1 MEEEFKEKA
10 VRVKEQREKERVARE
25 VVDNVNK
32 KSLLKRTSLGIVNAA
47 KQAAESAQEEPVS
60 TEDTTEDHESEE
72 EKTKLDEEKA
82 LEEETYSAKKESK
95 EEKVDEDDMTDEE
108 KEALEKAKA
117 SVHAKEQR
125 EKERAARE
133 VVDNVN
139 KKSLLKR
146 IGLGIVNAVK
156 KVAYVALTPVRWI
169 GDRVIELTMPK
180 ESRTKM
186 YNEAIQNAYDEQKKK
201 QEAASR
207 EDGHT
212 IAKKMKI
219 LNNKKLT
226 DHERML
232 ELSKLCYDTKR
243 TIYVKTQEG
252 AFKFERSGDS
262 VLISHANPMKRTL
275 ESQATYTFRAIGGVT
290 FNKLGAIK
298 NKEVDIRDAVEQIRM
313 DKGFDKHTRELE
325 KNVILE
331 SDIITDVEK
340 SANQKDLANK
350 EQVDKNIL
358 EGNKEEVEKAILDMT
373 AVDKEEKDHEE
384 KFQKDPKTIIVG
396 NGTEYKKAYEI
407 QLIEPEDRKPYRAID
422 IEGTLIDVRD
432 IDHLDYILKNDEP
445 EEIKQILQTVKSGTA
460 QEKENVMQFA
470 DFGHYTFSHDE
481 DSKVREAVVR
491 SAIDGKVTQ
500 VLIDLA
506 QDPEPSVREL
516 IEKVTPCMVHEQQE
530 VLRAPENDQELI
542 DSLNE
547 MSPEIPPVVPEI
559 TVPASEEIISNE
571 PIPVPVPEVE
581 ISPEVPDAP
590 EIPVMEGNKAEAKE
604 EPINEKAL
612 ENEEPEHVVVPE
624 NKPSKVFTKDG
635 MIEQVEETET
645 VYRDVEP
652 PIKSPF
658 IEKIEKMTG
667 AARGEETTRKE
678 IVTKE
683 EVR

>member
-1 MEEEFKEKA
+1 MNEKEFEEKQEQQEKA
-10 VRVKEQREKERVARE
+10 DSVQEEQAV
-25 VVDNVNK
+25 
-32 KSLLKRTSLGIVNAA
+32 
-47 KQAAESAQEEPVS
+47 ESAQEEPVS
-60 TEDTTEDHESEE
+60 AENTTEDHEPEREKTELEKGKTESVNEKVPE
-72 EKTKLDEEKA
+72 EKTHFAERNKGERADG
-82 LEEETYSAKKESK
+82 
-95 EEKVDEDDMTDEE
+95 VNGEE
-108 KEALEKAKA
+108 KEAIEKDMA
-117 SVHAKEQR
+117 SARVIEQE

-133 VVDNVN
+133 VVENVN

-156 KVAYVALTPVRWI
+156 KVAYVALTPVRWV

-180 ESRTKM
+180 ESRAKM

-201 QEAASR
+201 QEAATR
-207 EDGHT
+207 ENGHT
-212 IAKKMKI
+212 IAKKMEI
-219 LNNKKLT
+219 LNNEKLT
-226 DHERML
+226 DHEKIL

-275 ESQATYTFRAIGGVT
+275 ESQATYTFRAIGGVV
-290 FNKLGAIK
+290 FNKLGGIK
-298 NKEVDIRDAVEQIRM
+298 DKEVDIRDAVEQIRM
-313 DKGFDKHTRELE
+313 DNGFDKHTRELE

-340 SANQKDLANK
+340 SAHQKDFADK

-358 EGNKEEVEKAILDMT
+358 EGNQKEVRE
-373 AVDKEEKDHEE
+373 AVLSTIAVNDKENDREE
-384 KFQKDPKTIIVG
+384 ENKEAPKTIVVG
-396 NGTEYKKAYEI
+396 AGTEYEKEYEV
-407 QLIEPEDRKPYRAID
+407 QLINPEGQKPYLAVDID
-422 IEGTLIDVRD
+422 GTIIDVRD

-445 EEIKQILQTVKSGTA
+445 EEIGQILQTVKNGTV

-481 DSKVREAVVR
+481 DFKVREVVAR
-491 SAIDGKVTQ
+491 HAIDGKVSQ
-500 VLIDLA
+500 VLKDLI
-506 QDPEPSVREL
+506 QDPEPSVRNVVEEVAPYL
-516 IEKVTPCMVHEQQE
+516 IQNQQE

-547 MSPEIPPVVPEI
+547 LSPEVPPVVPDMSGSEIIVSAQEEFTPDETISIHEEEI
-559 TVPASEEIISNE
+559 T
-571 PIPVPVPEVE
+571 
-581 ISPEVPDAP
+581 PEVPGISEVPAIENDGVDKI
-590 EIPVMEGNKAEAKE
+590 ED
-604 EPINEKAL
+604 PINETAL
-612 ENEEPEHVVVPE
+612 ENIEVEHVEVPQSTS
-624 NKPSKVFTKDG
+624 SKVYTKDG
-635 MIEQVEETET
+635 MVEQMEETET

-678 IVTKE
+678 TIVKE

>member
-1 MEEEFKEKA
+1 MD
-10 VRVKEQREKERVARE
+10 EKEFE
-25 VVDNVNK
+25 E
-32 KSLLKRTSLGIVNAA
+32 
-47 KQAAESAQEEPVS
+47 KQEQQEKTDSVQEEQAVESAQEEPVS
-60 TEDTTEDHESEE
+60 AEDTTKDHEPEE
-72 EKTKLDEEKA
+72 EKT
-82 LEEETYSAKKESK
+82 
-95 EEKVDEDDMTDEE
+95 EDSMTEEE

-117 SVHAKEQR
+117 ADHAKEQR
-125 EKERAARE
+125 EKEIATQE

-156 KVAYVALTPVRWI
+156 KVAYVALTPVRWV

-180 ESRTKM
+180 ESRAKM

-201 QEAASR
+201 QEAATR
-207 EDGHT
+207 ENGHT
-212 IAKKMKI
+212 IAKKMEI
-219 LNNKKLT
+219 LNNEKLT
-226 DHERML
+226 DHEKIL

-275 ESQATYTFRAIGGVT
+275 ESQATYTFRAIGGVV
-290 FNKLGAIK
+290 FNKLGGIK
-298 NKEVDIRDAVEQIRM
+298 DKEVDIRDAVEQIRM
-313 DKGFDKHTRELE
+313 DNGFDKHTRELE

-340 SANQKDLANK
+340 SAHQKDLADK

-358 EGNKEEVEKAILDMT
+358 EGNQEEVRE
-373 AVDKEEKDHEE
+373 AVLSTIAVNDKENDREE
-384 KFQKDPKTIIVG
+384 ENKEAPKTIVVG
-396 NGTEYKKAYEI
+396 AGTEYEKEYEV
-407 QLIEPEDRKPYRAID
+407 QLINPEGQKPYLAVDID
-422 IEGTLIDVRD
+422 GTIIDVRD

-445 EEIKQILQTVKSGTA
+445 EEIGQILQTVKNGTV

-481 DSKVREAVVR
+481 DFKVREVVAR
-491 SAIDGKVTQ
+491 HAIDGKVSQ
-500 VLIDLA
+500 VLKDLI
-506 QDPEPSVREL
+506 QDPEPSVRNVVEEVAPYL
-516 IEKVTPCMVHEQQE
+516 IHNQQE

-547 MSPEIPPVVPEI
+547 LSPEVPPVVPD
-559 TVPASEEIISNE
+559 ISGFE
-571 PIPVPVPEVE
+571 MIVSAQEDFTPDELVPVPDEE
-581 ISPEVPDAP
+581 ISPKVPDTTV
-590 EIPVMEGNKAEAKE
+590 IPAMENDEVDKIE
-604 EPINEKAL
+604 EPINETAL
-612 ENEEPEHVVVPE
+612 ENIDVEHVEVPQSVS
-624 NKPSKVFTKDG
+624 SKVYTKDG
-635 MIEQVEETET
+635 MVEQVEETET

-678 IVTKE
+678 TIVKE

>member
-1 MEEEFKEKA
+1 MNEKEFEEKQEQQEKA
-10 VRVKEQREKERVARE
+10 DSVQEEQAV
-25 VVDNVNK
+25 
-32 KSLLKRTSLGIVNAA
+32 
-47 KQAAESAQEEPVS
+47 ESAQEEPVS
-60 TEDTTEDHESEE
+60 AENTTEDHEPEREKTELEKGKTKSVNEKVPE
-72 EKTKLDEEKA
+72 EKTHFAERNKGERADG
-82 LEEETYSAKKESK
+82 
-95 EEKVDEDDMTDEE
+95 VNGEE
-108 KEALEKAKA
+108 KEAIEKDMA
-117 SVHAKEQR
+117 SARVIEQE

-133 VVDNVN
+133 VVENVN

-156 KVAYVALTPVRWI
+156 KVAYVALTPVRWV

-180 ESRTKM
+180 ESRAKM

-201 QEAASR
+201 QEAATR
-207 EDGHT
+207 ENGHT

-219 LNNKKLT
+219 LNNEKLT
-226 DHERML
+226 DHEKIL

-275 ESQATYTFRAIGGVT
+275 ESQATYTFRAIGGVV
-290 FNKLGAIK
+290 FNKLGGIK
-298 NKEVDIRDAVEQIRM
+298 DKEVDIRDAVEQIRM
-313 DKGFDKHTRELE
+313 DNGFDKHTRELE

-340 SANQKDLANK
+340 SAHQKDFADK

-358 EGNKEEVEKAILDMT
+358 EGNQKEVRE
-373 AVDKEEKDHEE
+373 AVLSTIAVNDKENDREE
-384 KFQKDPKTIIVG
+384 ENKEAPKTIVVG
-396 NGTEYKKAYEI
+396 AGTEYEKEYEV
-407 QLIEPEDRKPYRAID
+407 QLINPEGQKPYLAVDID
-422 IEGTLIDVRD
+422 GTIIDVRD

-445 EEIKQILQTVKSGTA
+445 EEIGQILQTVKNGTV

-481 DSKVREAVVR
+481 DFKVREVVAR
-491 SAIDGKVTQ
+491 HAIDGKVSQ
-500 VLIDLA
+500 VLKDLI
-506 QDPEPSVREL
+506 QDPEPSVRNVVEEVAPYL
-516 IEKVTPCMVHEQQE
+516 IQNQQE

-547 MSPEIPPVVPEI
+547 LSPEVPPVVPDMSGSEIIVSAQEEFTPDETISIHEEEI
-559 TVPASEEIISNE
+559 T
-571 PIPVPVPEVE
+571 
-581 ISPEVPDAP
+581 PEVPGISEVPAIENDGVDKI
-590 EIPVMEGNKAEAKE
+590 ED
-604 EPINEKAL
+604 PINETAL
-612 ENEEPEHVVVPE
+612 ENIEVEHVEVPQSTS
-624 NKPSKVFTKDG
+624 SKVYTKDG
-635 MIEQVEETET
+635 MVEQMEETET

-678 IVTKE
+678 TIVKE

>member
-1 MEEEFKEKA
+1 MN
-10 VRVKEQREKERVARE
+10 EKEFE
-25 VVDNVNK
+25 E
-32 KSLLKRTSLGIVNAA
+32 
-47 KQAAESAQEEPVS
+47 KQEQQEKTDSVQEEQAVETAQEELVS
-60 TEDTTEDHESEE
+60 AEDTTKDHEPEE
-72 EKTKLDEEKA
+72 QKA
-82 LEEETYSAKKESK
+82 
-95 EEKVDEDDMTDEE
+95 EDSMTEEE

-117 SVHAKEQR
+117 ADHTKEQR
-125 EKERAARE
+125 EKEIATQE

-156 KVAYVALTPVRWI
+156 KVAYVALTPVRWV

-180 ESRTKM
+180 ESRAKM

-201 QEAASR
+201 QEAATR
-207 EDGHT
+207 ENGHT
-212 IAKKMKI
+212 IAKKIEI
-219 LNNKKLT
+219 LNNEKLT
-226 DHERML
+226 DHEKIL

-275 ESQATYTFRAIGGVT
+275 ESQATYTFRAIGGVV
-290 FNKLGAIK
+290 FNKLGGIK
-298 NKEVDIRDAVEQIRM
+298 DKEVDIRDAVEQIRM
-313 DKGFDKHTRELE
+313 DNGFDKHTRELE

-340 SANQKDLANK
+340 SAHQKDLADK

-358 EGNKEEVEKAILDMT
+358 EGNQKEVRE
-373 AVDKEEKDHEE
+373 AVLSTIAVNDKENDREE
-384 KFQKDPKTIIVG
+384 ENKEVPKTIVVG
-396 NGTEYKKAYEI
+396 AGTEYEKEYEV
-407 QLIEPEDRKPYRAID
+407 QLINPEGQKSYLAVDID
-422 IEGTLIDVRD
+422 GTIIDVRD

-445 EEIKQILQTVKSGTA
+445 EEIRQILQTVKNGTV

-481 DSKVREAVVR
+481 DFKVREVVAR
-491 SAIDGKVTQ
+491 HAIDGKVSQ
-500 VLIDLA
+500 ILKDLI
-506 QDPEPSVREL
+506 QDPEPSVRNVVEEVAPYL
-516 IEKVTPCMVHEQQE
+516 IHNQQE

-547 MSPEIPPVVPEI
+547 LSPEAPPVVPDI
-559 TVPASEEIISNE
+559 SGSEMIVSAQEDFTPDE
-571 PIPVPVPEVE
+571 PIPVPEEE
-581 ISPEVPDAP
+581 ISPEVPDTTV
-590 EIPVMEGNKAEAKE
+590 IPAMENDEVDKIE
-604 EPINEKAL
+604 EPINETAL
-612 ENEEPEHVVVPE
+612 ESIDVEHVEVPQ
-624 NKPSKVFTKDG
+624 NASSKVYTKDG
-635 MIEQVEETET
+635 MVEQMEETET

-678 IVTKE
+678 TIVKE

>member
-1 MEEEFKEKA
+1 MD
-10 VRVKEQREKERVARE
+10 EKEFE
-25 VVDNVNK
+25 E
-32 KSLLKRTSLGIVNAA
+32 
-47 KQAAESAQEEPVS
+47 KQEQQEKTDSVQEEQAVESAQEEPVS
-60 TEDTTEDHESEE
+60 AEDTTKDHEPEE
-72 EKTKLDEEKA
+72 EKT
-82 LEEETYSAKKESK
+82 
-95 EEKVDEDDMTDEE
+95 EDSMTEEE

-117 SVHAKEQR
+117 ADHAKEQR
-125 EKERAARE
+125 EKEIATQE

-156 KVAYVALTPVRWI
+156 KVAYVALTPVRWV

-180 ESRTKM
+180 ESRAKM

-201 QEAASR
+201 QASATR
-207 EDGHT
+207 ENGHT
-212 IAKKMKI
+212 IAKKMEI
-219 LNNKKLT
+219 LNNEKLT
-226 DHERML
+226 DHEKIL

-275 ESQATYTFRAIGGVT
+275 ESQATYTFRAIGGVV
-290 FNKLGAIK
+290 FNKLGGIK
-298 NKEVDIRDAVEQIRM
+298 DKEVDIRDAVEQIRM
-313 DKGFDKHTRELE
+313 DNGFDKHTRELE

-340 SANQKDLANK
+340 SAHQKDLADK

-358 EGNKEEVEKAILDMT
+358 EGNQEEVRE
-373 AVDKEEKDHEE
+373 AVLSTIAVNDKENDREE
-384 KFQKDPKTIIVG
+384 ENKEAPKTIVVG
-396 NGTEYKKAYEI
+396 AGTEYEKEYEV
-407 QLIEPEDRKPYRAID
+407 QLINPEGQKPYLAVDID
-422 IEGTLIDVRD
+422 GTIIDVRD

-445 EEIKQILQTVKSGTA
+445 EEIGQILQTVKNGTV

-481 DSKVREAVVR
+481 DFKVREVVAR
-491 SAIDGKVTQ
+491 HAIDGKVSQ
-500 VLIDLA
+500 VLKDLI
-506 QDPEPSVREL
+506 QDPEPSVRNVVEEVAPYL
-516 IEKVTPCMVHEQQE
+516 IHNQQE

-547 MSPEIPPVVPEI
+547 LSPEVPPVVPDI
-559 TVPASEEIISNE
+559 SGSEMIVSAQEDFTPDE
-571 PIPVPVPEVE
+571 PIPVPDEE
-581 ISPEVPDAP
+581 ISPEVPDTTV
-590 EIPVMEGNKAEAKE
+590 IPAMENNEVDKIE
-604 EPINEKAL
+604 EPINETAL
-612 ENEEPEHVVVPE
+612 ENIDVEHVEVPQSVS
-624 NKPSKVFTKDG
+624 SKVYTKDG
-635 MIEQVEETET
+635 MVEQVEETET

-667 AARGEETTRKE
+667 ATRGEETTRKE
-678 IVTKE
+678 TIVKE

>member
-1 MEEEFKEKA
+1 MD
-10 VRVKEQREKERVARE
+10 EKEFE
-25 VVDNVNK
+25 E
-32 KSLLKRTSLGIVNAA
+32 
-47 KQAAESAQEEPVS
+47 KQEQQEKTDSVQEEQAVESAQEEPVS
-60 TEDTTEDHESEE
+60 AEDTTKDHEPEE
-72 EKTKLDEEKA
+72 EKT
-82 LEEETYSAKKESK
+82 
-95 EEKVDEDDMTDEE
+95 EDSMTEEE

-117 SVHAKEQR
+117 ADHTKEQSD
-125 EKERAARE
+125 KEIATQE

-156 KVAYVALTPVRWI
+156 KVAYVALTPVRWV

-180 ESRTKM
+180 ESRAKM

-201 QEAASR
+201 QEAATR
-207 EDGHT
+207 ENGHT
-212 IAKKMKI
+212 IAKKMEI
-219 LNNKKLT
+219 LNNEKLT
-226 DHERML
+226 DHEKIL

-275 ESQATYTFRAIGGVT
+275 ESQATYTFRAIGGVV
-290 FNKLGAIK
+290 FNKLGGIK
-298 NKEVDIRDAVEQIRM
+298 DKEVDIRDAVEQIRM

-340 SANQKDLANK
+340 SAHQKDLADK

-358 EGNKEEVEKAILDMT
+358 EGNQKEVRE
-373 AVDKEEKDHEE
+373 AVLSTIAVNDKENDREE
-384 KFQKDPKTIIVG
+384 ENKEAPKTIVVG
-396 NGTEYKKAYEI
+396 AGTEYEKEYEV
-407 QLIEPEDRKPYRAID
+407 QLINPEGQKSYLAVDID
-422 IEGTLIDVRD
+422 GTIIDVRD

-445 EEIKQILQTVKSGTA
+445 EEIRQILQTVKNGTV

-481 DSKVREAVVR
+481 DFKVREVVAR
-491 SAIDGKVTQ
+491 HAIDGKVSQ
-500 VLIDLA
+500 VLKDLI
-506 QDPEPSVREL
+506 QDPEPSVRNVVEEVAPYL
-516 IEKVTPCMVHEQQE
+516 IYNQQE

-547 MSPEIPPVVPEI
+547 LSPEVPPVVPDI
-559 TVPASEEIISNE
+559 SGSEMIVSAQEDFTPDE
-571 PIPVPVPEVE
+571 PIPVPEEE
-581 ISPEVPDAP
+581 ISPGVPDTTV
-590 EIPVMEGNKAEAKE
+590 IPAIENDEMDKIE
-604 EPINEKAL
+604 EPINETAL
-612 ENEEPEHVVVPE
+612 ENIDVEHVEVPQSVS
-624 NKPSKVFTKDG
+624 SKVYTKDG
-635 MIEQVEETET
+635 MVEQVEETET
-645 VYRDVEP
+645 VYRDVES

-678 IVTKE
+678 TIVKE

>member
-1 MEEEFKEKA
+1 MNEKEFEEKQEQQEKA
-10 VRVKEQREKERVARE
+10 DSVQEEQAV
-25 VVDNVNK
+25 
-32 KSLLKRTSLGIVNAA
+32 
-47 KQAAESAQEEPVS
+47 ESAQEEPVS
-60 TEDTTEDHESEE
+60 AENTTEDHEPEE
-72 EKTKLDEEKA
+72 EKAELEKGKTESVNEKVPEEKTHFA
-82 LEEETYSAKKESK
+82 ERNKGERADG
-95 EEKVDEDDMTDEE
+95 VNGEE
-108 KEALEKAKA
+108 KEAIEKDMA
-117 SVHAKEQR
+117 SARVIEQE

-133 VVDNVN
+133 VVENVN

-156 KVAYVALTPVRWI
+156 KVAYVALTPVRWV

-180 ESRTKM
+180 ESRAKM

-201 QEAASR
+201 QEAATR
-207 EDGHT
+207 ENGHT
-212 IAKKMKI
+212 IAKKMEI
-219 LNNKKLT
+219 LNNDKLT
-226 DHERML
+226 DHEKIL
-232 ELSKLCYDTKR
+232 ELSKLCYDTKK

-262 VLISHANPMKRTL
+262 ILISHANPMKRTL
-275 ESQATYTFRAIGGVT
+275 ESQATYTFRAIGGVV
-290 FNKLGAIK
+290 FNKLGGIK
-298 NKEVDIRDAVEQIRM
+298 DREVDIRDAVEQIRM

-340 SANQKDLANK
+340 SAHQKDLADK

-358 EGNKEEVEKAILDMT
+358 EGNQKEVRE
-373 AVDKEEKDHEE
+373 AVLSTIAVNDKENDREE
-384 KFQKDPKTIIVG
+384 ENKEAPKTIVVG
-396 NGTEYKKAYEI
+396 AGTEYEKEYEV
-407 QLIEPEDRKPYRAID
+407 QLINPEGQKPYLAVDID
-422 IEGTLIDVRD
+422 GTIIDVRD

-445 EEIKQILQTVKSGTA
+445 EEIGQILQTVKNGTV

-481 DSKVREAVVR
+481 DFKVREVVAR
-491 SAIDGKVTQ
+491 HAIDGKVSQ
-500 VLIDLA
+500 VLKDLI
-506 QDPEPSVREL
+506 QDPEPSVRNVVEEVAPYL
-516 IEKVTPCMVHEQQE
+516 IQNQQE

-547 MSPEIPPVVPEI
+547 LSPEVPPVVPDMSGSEIIVSAQEEFTPDETISIHEEEI
-559 TVPASEEIISNE
+559 T
-571 PIPVPVPEVE
+571 
-581 ISPEVPDAP
+581 PEVPGISEVPAIENDGVDKI
-590 EIPVMEGNKAEAKE
+590 ED
-604 EPINEKAL
+604 PINETAL
-612 ENEEPEHVVVPE
+612 ENIEVEHVEVPQSTS
-624 NKPSKVFTKDG
+624 SKVYTKDG
-635 MIEQVEETET
+635 MVEQMEETET

-678 IVTKE
+678 TIVKE